1 AILCPNP
8 SLCYFAGC
16 IKCDRVA
23 QLQRSESIA
32 CYSQPKINMTFP
44 GYPDS
49 APAKT
54 SSRA

>member
-1 AILCPNP
+1 MCPNP
-8 SLCYFAGC
+8 SICYFAGG
-16 IKCDRVA
+16 IKCDRA
-23 QLQRSESIA
+23 AELLRSESVD
-32 CYSQPKINMTFP
+32 CYSHPQINMKFT